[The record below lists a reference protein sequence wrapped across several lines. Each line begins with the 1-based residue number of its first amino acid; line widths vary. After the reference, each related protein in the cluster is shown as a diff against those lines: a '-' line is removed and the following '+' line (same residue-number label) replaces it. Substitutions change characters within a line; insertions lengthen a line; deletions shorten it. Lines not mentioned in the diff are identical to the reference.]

1 MITVATDRRREWNL
15 SDDIDKVELSMEM
28 SDLMYKS
35 EKLRSNKT
43 IKNQAGGL
51 AYIAA
56 KKRLIEIMEMP
67 E

>member
-1 MITVATDRRREWNL
+1 MITVARDRRREWNL
-15 SDDIDKVELSMEM
+15 SDDIDKVELSMEI
-28 SDLMYKS
+28 SDLIYKS
-35 EKLRSNKT
+35 EKLRSNKN
-43 IKNQAGGL
+43 KNQAGGL